1 MKRLSLLLILMVLG
15 FSCFA
20 QNVVAV
26 LEFETKDAD
35 IRDKMSLLTD
45 IFRSELANTKNLNV
59 VDRANTDKVLDEIA
73 LQQSSMMSSTNVK
86 TVGSMLNA
94 DYIVIGTVAVLKD
107 DAEEI
112 TTYTTR
118 EEEVDGGALGS
129 LGKFFLGDKG
139 TSTKTVVD
147 EKTQIVQEK
156 RINVVVQL
164 INVETGGILAAS
176 RIDVPK
182 WSEFSKYASS
192 LAEELS
198 VTLGKKST
206 TLKKVDANMFYG
218 TWECE
223 IFYNNIVDY
232 YTVEFDDN
240 NRVKVTVESTSRSG
254 KTTKS
259 SGSGRFV
266 YSEDDKVFSLT
277 VNRMSGSVKH
287 VERISWKSIVNPSKD
302 NNSFTM
308 TIPTATSGGQKVR
321 GEFYRID

>member
-1 MKRLSLLLILMVLG
+1 MY
-15 FSCFA
+15 
-20 QNVVAV
+20 
-26 LEFETKDAD
+26 
-35 IRDKMSLLTD
+35 
-45 IFRSELANTKNLNV
+45 
-59 VDRANTDKVLDEIA
+59 
-73 LQQSSMMSSTNVK
+73 QSSAGCCT
-86 TVGSMLNA
+86 GL
-94 DYIVIGTVAVLKD
+94 VIKIEIKPAQTAFTKEL
-107 DAEEI
+107 DATISRMKEE
-112 TTYTTR
+112 
-118 EEEVDGGALGS
+118 
-129 LGKFFLGDKG
+129 K
-139 TSTKTVVD
+139 
-147 EKTQIVQEK
+147 
-156 RINVVVQL
+156 
-164 INVETGGILAAS
+164 
-176 RIDVPK
+176 
-182 WSEFSKYASS
+182 
-192 LAEELS
+192 EELS

-240 NRVKVTVESTSRSG
+240 NRVKVTVESTGRSG

-277 VNRMSGSVKH
+277 VNRMSGSVKY

-308 TIPTATSGGQKVR
+308 TIPTATSGGQQVR